1 MCELAHQKRNYFQN
15 QINDAWTKI
24 FKKQKTYTAFVLLN
38 NIIFLHYHI
47 GEMAEDRTKK
57 KTKEFFKFGDF
68 GLLKWS
74 FIAPKR

>member
-1 MCELAHQKRNYFQN
+1 
-15 QINDAWTKI
+15 
-24 FKKQKTYTAFVLLN
+24 
-38 NIIFLHYHI
+38 
-47 GEMAEDRTKK
+47 MAEDRTKK